1 MSASPLSHSLYTHW
15 KQEEECAHIHGWDF
29 SHIDGCFTEDTA
41 FPWDY
46 RKEIL
51 AHLRVDMRILDL
63 DTGGGEFLLSL
74 NHPAR
79 LTSAAENYGPNVR
92 LCKDTLLPLGIDFR
106 QASAKGPL
114 PWPDESFDL
123 VINRHG
129 DLCAQEYFRV
139 LKKGG
144 LFITQLVGAE
154 NDRELVQLLLGDTPL
169 PFPEQTL
176 AGIRQQFQ
184 KAGFTLLRSEECV
197 RPIRF
202 TEVGALVWFA
212 RIIEWEFPG
221 FCVDTHLPQLMQ
233 AQQII
238 DQEGYVEGHTHRI
251 FLVAQKD

>member
-1 MSASPLSHSLYTHW
+1 
-15 KQEEECAHIHGWDF
+15 
-29 SHIDGCFTEDTA
+29 
-41 FPWDY
+41 
-46 RKEIL
+46 
-51 AHLRVDMRILDL
+51 
-63 DTGGGEFLLSL
+63 
-74 NHPAR
+74 
-79 LTSAAENYGPNVR
+79 
-92 LCKDTLLPLGIDFR
+92 
-106 QASAKGPL
+106 
-114 PWPDESFDL
+114 
-123 VINRHG
+123 
-129 DLCAQEYFRV
+129 
-139 LKKGG
+139 
-144 LFITQLVGAE
+144 
-154 NDRELVQLLLGDTPL
+154 LGDTPL

-184 KAGFTLLRSEECV
+184 KTGFTLLRSEECV